1 MNQPIS
7 PPPKKTATQV
17 PAKVII
23 LVAEELLGPW
33 NDQTE
38 NELHRKDAEENKLH
52 NLAGSDFGARRFG
65 DHKQRGAVVKVP
77 GFYPGT
83 KKYKES
89 VKTTGA
95 DESSTL

>member
-1 MNQPIS
+1 MNQPIF

-38 NELHRKDAEENKLH
+38 NELHREDAEENKLH
-52 NLAGSDFGARRFG
+52 NLRVAFLCQAKG
-65 DHKQRGAVVKVP
+65 DHKQRGAVVKLP

-83 KKYKES
+83 KNTKNQWRQQVLMK
-89 VKTTGA
+89 
-95 DESSTL
+95 L

>member
-1 MNQPIS
+1 M
-7 PPPKKTATQV
+7 

-52 NLAGSDFGARRFG
+52 NLAGSENSARRKVATNKG
-65 DHKQRGAVVKVP
+65 GAAVKLP

-83 KKYKES
+83 KKHKES

-95 DESSTL
+95 DEF